1 MVSPGGDVGQSCTLI
16 REIWNAHRTLTE
28 KQWWASQS
36 NKQHGEEQTVTLS
49 AVTMLYQA
57 HTLRPSSCVSKS
69 QTCNVYSWKR
79 YYRGIDLTLR
89 TFVFSYGIAFRYS
102 HTLGSAVCACVRACV
117 RVWESTEPTT
127 QYNALNPA
135 SSQVSQREN
144 YSTWKHRTFF
154 IFKLNIA
161 VELVALPV
169 TKSWN
174 PSPLHFGTH
183 L

>member
-102 HTLGSAVCACVRACV
+102 HTLGSAVCARVRACV
-117 RVWESTEPTT
+117 CGSRQNLPPNTMHLT
-127 QYNALNPA
+127 QQALKCHSVKTIA
-135 SSQVSQREN
+135 
-144 YSTWKHRTFF
+144 
-154 IFKLNIA
+154 LGNIA
-161 VELVALPV
+161 RSSYS
-169 TKSWN
+169 SWI
-174 PSPLHFGTH
+174 
-183 L
+183 